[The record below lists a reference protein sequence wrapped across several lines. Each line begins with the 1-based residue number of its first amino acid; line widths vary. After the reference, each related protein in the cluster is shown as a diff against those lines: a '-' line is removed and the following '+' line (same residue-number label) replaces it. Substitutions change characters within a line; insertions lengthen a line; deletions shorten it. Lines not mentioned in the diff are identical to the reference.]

1 MIYTHSDA
9 PYMSVIIPTYNRSH
23 MLIQTVRS
31 FIEQNYDHNRF
42 EIIIANNN
50 STDNTSEIIDSLV
63 KESPIPIIP
72 LLEKSQGAHFARN
85 NAAKLAKGEIL
96 YFTDDDMIADQY
108 LLSEIIRPFMND
120 DKVAT
125 ATSLVFPKWEVPP
138 PQWILECCNNG
149 LLSLNDPKEDFIIS
163 PSDCNIFSCHQAIKR
178 DVFFECGGYNPDII
192 GTEWIGDNET
202 GLNIKI
208 RDLGFKFA
216 YNGKSITYHI
226 IPPTRMT
233 QIYLNK
239 RLANQG
245 NCDSYTEYKKYRYS
259 KAQLIWKI
267 ITHGKN
273 YFYQLLKSIAN
284 FIIMKAKWRLNWSKS
299 FYFLNRIK
307 YDYRL
312 INDEK
317 WLQLVLRYNWINDE
331 ENVG

>member
-1 MIYTHSDA
+1 
-9 PYMSVIIPTYNRSH
+9 

-50 STDNTSEIIDSLV
+50 STDNTSEIIGRLV

-72 LLEKSQGAHFARN
+72 LLEKRQGAHFARN

-108 LLSEIIRPFMND
+108 LLSEIIRPFVND

-125 ATSLVFPKWEVPP
+125 VTGRVFPKWEVPP

-149 LLSLNDPKEDFIIS
+149 LLSLNDPREDFIIS
-163 PSDCNIFSCHQAIKR
+163 PFDCNIFSCHQAIKR

-192 GTEWIGDNET
+192 GAEWVGDNEI
-202 GLNIKI
+202 GLNIKV
-208 RDLGFKFA
+208 REKGFKFA
-216 YNGKSITYHI
+216 YNGKSIIYHM
-226 IPPTRMT
+226 IPPSRMT
-233 QIYLNK
+233 QGYLNK
-239 RLANQG
+239 RYANQG

-259 KAQLIWKI
+259 KAQLIRKI
-267 ITHGKN
+267 ISHGIH
-273 YFYQLLKSIAN
+273 YFYHAIKGVVRLV
-284 FIIMKAKWRLNWSKS
+284 IMKPTYRLNWART
-299 FYFLNRIK
+299 FYCINRIK

-312 INDEK
+312 MNDEK
-317 WLQLVLRYNWINDE
+317 WRQFVIRYNWINE
-331 ENVG
+331 EVKEE